1 MVETLLLAL
10 LCLFAPPP
18 ASRHTYHLSPS
29 GNDDASG
36 LSPQTAWRSLTRASE
51 HNFEPGDSLLLRGGA
66 TFTGTLSLSQEDAGT
81 PTQPV
86 FVASSGPERAR
97 LVNPDTTALSVTN
110 ASGIVVE
117 NLILEG
123 IDRTKNQGF
132 GLRVLNTLPNA
143 DKRRFIRVANVRASG
158 FGQDGMWLGGA
169 PADGSQS
176 GFEDVEISGCEF
188 FDNQYHGLFVT
199 GVWDTNAKGYANR
212 RLHVHHCTAYAN
224 TGDPL
229 FLKNHSGSGME
240 IDDVEEATIE
250 YCTAYDN
257 GFLCNAH
264 VGGPCGIWLHA
275 ATRSVI
281 QHCVAINNRTGRG
294 IDGAGFDLDGGT
306 TYCTIQYCYAR
317 DNDGAGIL
325 VWNYENAPHELAHNV
340 IRFNILENNARRN
353 DYAAVHI
360 GSSGTP
366 VKDMAVYHN
375 TIFTSAQPGGK
386 ARCVWVGGKP
396 NETIRFFNNLFLA
409 NGCPLVT
416 LDSNQRVQ
424 FDGNAYWR
432 TNGTFEASL
441 ATRRFSTFAD
451 WQRTSG
457 QEKGGF
463 FAEPGLTAFGTAE
476 TPVARANPPRLRGY
490 GLRKTSVLIGK
501 GLVLAPPGLTL
512 GERDFFGKKPAGRFV
527 GAVAP

>member
-1 MVETLLLAL
+1 MLSTLALALWSLLA
-10 LCLFAPPP
+10 PP
-18 ASRHTYHLSPS
+18 AARHTYHLSPS
-29 GNDDASG
+29 GHDDASG
-36 LSPQTAWRSLTRASE
+36 LSSQTAWRSLARVGE
-51 HNFEPGDSLLLRGGA
+51 HNFEPGDSLILQSGA
-66 TFTGTLSLSQEDAGT
+66 TFTGTLALTQEDAGT

-86 FVASSGPERAR
+86 VITSSGPERAR

-110 ASGIVVE
+110 AGGIVVK

-123 IDRTKNQGF
+123 IDRTKNRGF

-143 DKRRFIRVANVRASG
+143 DKRLFIKIKNLRASG
-158 FGQDGMWLGGA
+158 FGQDGLWLGGA

-250 YCTAYDN
+250 FCTAYDN
-257 GFLCNAH
+257 GFLCNAR

-281 QHCVAINNRTGRG
+281 QHCVAINNRSGRG

-353 DYAAVHI
+353 DYADIHI

-366 VKDMAVYHN
+366 VRDIAVYHN

-386 ARCVWVGGKP
+386 TRCVWVGGKP
-396 NETIRFFNNLFLA
+396 NENIRFFNNLLIA
-409 NGCPLVT
+409 NGCPLFT
-416 LDSNQRVQ
+416 LDPNQRVQ
-424 FDGNAYWR
+424 FEGNAYWR
-432 TNGTFEASL
+432 TSGTFEASL

-457 QEKGGF
+457 QEKGGIF
-463 FAEPGLTAFGTAE
+463 TEPGLTAFGTAE
-476 TPVARANPPRLRGY
+476 TPLARANPSRLRGY
-490 GLRKTSVLIGK
+490 GLKKNSALIGK
-501 GLVLAPPGLTL
+501 GLALAPLSLAL
-512 GERDFFGKKPAGRFV
+512 GERDFFGKKPSMRFV